1 MHGEVT
7 TNDETA
13 LETTVGARTATKQDL
28 TQPIEAD
35 ELARFEAL
43 YDRYHAYVF
52 RTAYALTGDRGLAEE
67 ILQDTFVRAYRHR
80 ANLWVDRSPLPWL
93 NRVAINLCYTR
104 LGRRRLPTRVM
115 DDVVTDTLRDQA
127 RGPDEWAEHQEL
139 CQTVR
144 SGIAALPP
152 KHRSVVAL
160 YYLDG
165 LSLQETAEAL
175 GIRLGTVKSRLH
187 YALDTLRRE
196 LVPSTA
202 SADEVP
208 LRVPVPARARGRRPR

>member
-1 MHGEVT
+1 VHGEVT

-13 LETTVGARTATKQDL
+13 LETTVGARTAASYDPTG
-28 TQPIEAD
+28 PIDAD

-43 YDRYHAYVF
+43 YERFHAYVF

-80 ANLWVDRSPLPWL
+80 ANLWTDRSPLPWL
-93 NRVAINLCYTR
+93 NRVAINLSYTR

-127 RGPDEWAEHQEL
+127 LGPDELAEHQEL
-139 CQTVR
+139 CATVR
-144 SGIAALPP
+144 TGIEALPP

-196 LVPSTA
+196 LMPPTLPT
-202 SADEVP
+202 DEV
-208 LRVPVPARARGRRPR
+208 ARPKAARPHASGRRPG